1 MNQELTVLQVNL
13 HKSKIA
19 SAELLLNLEKGGYDV
34 ALVQEPW
41 IASGNVVAGLKSPN
55 YTTYTPSVTNKV
67 RTAVLVSKKLY
78 SHVNLNLSTDDLT
91 VVAVKDCR
99 DELIL
104 LASCYLPHDGEAPT
118 AELQRLVA
126 TSSRRKQSLVVG
138 ADANAHHTIWGSRD
152 INAIGSYADNLK
164 VKYPDEYDLV
174 FRLKLPEGKRIQVV
188 KDEEIPGNV
197 KIDLSEVLKVIAK
210 QTQHLNTYNRLK
222 KTVTDEGLLS
232 LKLLQSWLESC
243 FTKALD
249 SINKKITHDGITSPL
264 SYSKQGPAHTI
275 YVKVPYTYSVDFVPA
290 IVLISTKAI
299 LPTISKDWD
308 AIPKPL
314 KFLPSDTSFRASYD
328 SLENEIIKDKNNLK
342 NALRIMKK
350 YRDIHTNLYNLK
362 SYYIK
367 TLFLWRASKEP
378 STFWNKPIS
387 FVVSQL
393 FIDLKSS
400 LEKCELPFYWDH
412 KLNLYE
418 RIGQNGLDSMRTCV
432 ASTVAI
438 LDKYPKQKDRT
449 ENHDLKIYKLFPK
462 TTHLTTSRRR
472 N

>member
-1 MNQELTVLQVNL
+1 MDDIFA
-13 HKSKIA
+13 KINTEINIKRYKKEYMA
-19 SAELLLNLEKGGYDV
+19 HFE
-34 ALVQEPW
+34 ALRDAIFTALKKDHVF
-41 IASGNVVAGLKSPN
+41 AALYNGNYLK
-55 YTTYTPSVTNKV
+55 
-67 RTAVLVSKKLY
+67 
-78 SHVNLNLSTDDLT
+78 
-91 VVAVKDCR
+91 
-99 DELIL
+99 
-104 LASCYLPHDGEAPT
+104 
-118 AELQRLVA
+118 
-126 TSSRRKQSLVVG
+126 
-138 ADANAHHTIWGSRD
+138 
-152 INAIGSYADNLK
+152 GSYADNLK

-197 KIDLSEVLKVIAK
+197 KLDLSEVLKVIAK

-249 SINKKITHDGITSPL
+249 SINKQITHDGITSPL

-314 KFLPSDTSFRASYD
+314 KFLPNDTSFRASYD

-449 ENHDLKIYKLFPK
+449 ENHDLKIYKLFLSDTELK
-462 TTHLTTSRRR
+462 GLRKILESSAVAEETSAGKIEYNSGKSGFERCVIF
-472 N
+472 

>member
-1 MNQELTVLQVNL
+1 MDDIFA
-13 HKSKIA
+13 KINT
-19 SAELLLNLEKGGYDV
+19 EINIKRYKKEYV
-34 ALVQEPW
+34 AHFEALRDAIFTALKKDHVF
-41 IASGNVVAGLKSPN
+41 AALYNGNYLK
-55 YTTYTPSVTNKV
+55 
-67 RTAVLVSKKLY
+67 
-78 SHVNLNLSTDDLT
+78 
-91 VVAVKDCR
+91 
-99 DELIL
+99 
-104 LASCYLPHDGEAPT
+104 
-118 AELQRLVA
+118 
-126 TSSRRKQSLVVG
+126 
-138 ADANAHHTIWGSRD
+138 
-152 INAIGSYADNLK
+152 GSYADNLK

-387 FVVSQL
+387 FVVSQVS
-393 FIDLKSS
+393 FNIIESWTVEVFSS
-400 LEKCELPFYWDH
+400 SSIM
-412 KLNLYE
+412 YE
-418 RIGQNGLDSMRTCV
+418 IYF
-432 ASTVAI
+432 
-438 LDKYPKQKDRT
+438 KYVLRW
-449 ENHDLKIYKLFPK
+449 
-462 TTHLTTSRRR
+462 
-472 N
+472 